1 MTEDDQRHN
10 TANDEDETRIA
21 GENAA
26 IDSQSSVSA
35 KSADPSDAKI
45 SNLPPGAGVSSSH
58 HEAIADGR
66 TTPSPPAADLED
78 AETILAETPIEEVAT
93 QLAESKADA
102 TVIAVSDS
110 PPSSITP
117 STPSSTPRP
126 TTREK
131 PSPSGPKATRRV
143 DVTPPSPPARS
154 PGATQGPGTV
164 SLPDDTLTGTK
175 LLNRFLVG
183 RKIGAGG
190 FGAVYEAVDELK
202 ASSDEAARIAIK
214 VLEKKRIGDRL
225 DVLIQEVS
233 RSHHVSH
240 PNILRVFELNL
251 DGGFAFI
258 TMELLSGETLQ
269 QRLATAHLSFRAGHP
284 LLSIEEVDHITEQLC
299 NALAYCHEQDLVHSD
314 IKPENIYLCDDGTVK
329 VLDLG
334 ISQLVGSTTAI
345 RGYSAS
351 YGSPEQRVGAEPH
364 PSDDVFS
371 LGCVLYECFTGEK
384 AQDRDGKRERL
395 PSSLSRIPRR
405 YRQVLERSLHPERE
419 TREANVSKIWRG
431 VSPALR
437 RRKWVVSALALL
449 TSAGVAAAG
458 LVGLQEGKDANRVS
472 DADQQVAIQLFLEAT
487 NIEDD
492 DPGAARGLLIQA
504 LETDPMHEGAS
515 ERMARFLRETLP
527 SDPVNYSLVW
537 ADFKSATEAA
547 SAGASEILDF
557 EAQSAADALLEID
570 ATNLP
575 RSQQRSRFGAPLCVL
590 PDLDYRQEELEQL
603 RIDLDINC

>member
-1 MTEDDQRHN
+1 LTEDDQRRKS
-10 TANDEDETRIA
+10 ADDEDETEIV

-26 IDSQSSVSA
+26 IDSASA
-35 KSADPSDAKI
+35 GSADPSDVTI
-45 SNLPPGAGVSSSH
+45 LNLQPGAGLSSSQ
-58 HEAIADGR
+58 HEANADER
-66 TTPSPPAADLED
+66 TTPSPPAAGPED
-78 AETILAETPIEEVAT
+78 AATVLAEASLEEAPT
-93 QLAESKADA
+93 QLAEA
-102 TVIAVSDS
+102 TPEATGTAASEES
-110 PPSSITP
+110 PPP
-117 STPSSTPRP
+117 SAPSSTPRQ
-126 TTREK
+126 K
-131 PSPSGPKATRRV
+131 LSPSAPKATRRV
-143 DVTPPSPPARS
+143 DATPPSPPARS
-154 PGATQGPGTV
+154 PGATQGTGTV
-164 SLPDDTLTGTK
+164 ALPDDALTGKK
-175 LLNRFLVG
+175 LLDRFLVG

-202 ASSDEAARIAIK
+202 ASSDEASRIAIK

-258 TMELLSGETLQ
+258 TMELLNGETLQ

-334 ISQLVGSTTAI
+334 ISQLVGSATAI

-371 LGCVLYECFTGEK
+371 LGCVLYECFTGDK

-395 PSSLSRIPRR
+395 PPSLSSVPRR
-405 YRQVLERSLHPERE
+405 YRHVLERSLQPERE

-437 RRKWVVSALALL
+437 RRKWIASALALL

-472 DADQQVAIQLFLEAT
+472 DADQQVAIRLFLEAT
-487 NIEDD
+487 NIEED

-515 ERMARFLRETLP
+515 ERMARFIRETLP

-547 SAGASEILDF
+547 SAGASEILDV
-557 EAQSAADALLEID
+557 EVRNAADALLEID

-590 PDLDYRQEELEQL
+590 PDLEYRREELDQL
-603 RIDLDINC
+603 RIDLNLKC

>member
-1 MTEDDQRHN
+1 MTEDDQRRKS
-10 TANDEDETRIA
+10 ADDEDETEIV

-26 IDSQSSVSA
+26 IDSASA
-35 KSADPSDAKI
+35 GSADPSDVTI
-45 SNLPPGAGVSSSH
+45 LNLQPGAGLSSSQ
-58 HEAIADGR
+58 HEANADER
-66 TTPSPPAADLED
+66 TTPSPPAAGPED
-78 AETILAETPIEEVAT
+78 AATVLAEASLEEAPT
-93 QLAESKADA
+93 QLAEA
-102 TVIAVSDS
+102 TPEATGTAASEES
-110 PPSSITP
+110 PPP
-117 STPSSTPRP
+117 SAPSSTPRQ
-126 TTREK
+126 K
-131 PSPSGPKATRRV
+131 LSPSAPKATRRV
-143 DVTPPSPPARS
+143 DATPPSPPARS
-154 PGATQGPGTV
+154 PGATQGTGTV
-164 SLPDDTLTGTK
+164 ALPDDALTGKK
-175 LLNRFLVG
+175 LLDRFLVG

-202 ASSDEAARIAIK
+202 ASSDEASRIAIK

-258 TMELLSGETLQ
+258 TMELLNGETLQ

-334 ISQLVGSTTAI
+334 ISQLVGSATAI

-371 LGCVLYECFTGEK
+371 LGCVLYECFTGDK

-395 PSSLSRIPRR
+395 PPSLSSVPRR
-405 YRQVLERSLHPERE
+405 YRHVLERSLQPERE

-437 RRKWVVSALALL
+437 RRKWIASALALL

-472 DADQQVAIQLFLEAT
+472 DADQQVAIRLFLEAT
-487 NIEDD
+487 NIEED

-515 ERMARFLRETLP
+515 ERMARFIRETLP

-547 SAGASEILDF
+547 SAGASEILDV
-557 EAQSAADALLEID
+557 EVRNAADALLEID

-590 PDLDYRQEELEQL
+590 PDLEYRREELDQL
-603 RIDLDINC
+603 RIDLNLKC

>member
-1 MTEDDQRHN
+1 MTEDDQRQN
-10 TANDEDETRIA
+10 
-21 GENAA
+21 
-26 IDSQSSVSA
+26 
-35 KSADPSDAKI
+35 SAD
-45 SNLPPGAGVSSSH
+45 
-58 HEAIADGR
+58 ER
-66 TTPSPPAADLED
+66 TTPSPPAADPED
-78 AETILAETPIEEVAT
+78 AETVIAEASIEEAPT
-93 QLAESKADA
+93 QLAESTPKA
-102 TVIAVSDS
+102 TVTAASES
-110 PPSSITP
+110 QPP
-117 STPSSTPRP
+117 STPSSTPRQ
-126 TTREK
+126 K
-131 PSPSGPKATRRV
+131 LSPSAPKATRRV
-143 DVTPPSPPARS
+143 DATPPSPPARS
-154 PGATQGPGTV
+154 PGATQGTGTV
-164 SLPDDTLTGTK
+164 PLPDEALTGKK

-334 ISQLVGSTTAI
+334 ISQLVGSATAI

-364 PSDDVFS
+364 PSDDIFS
-371 LGCVLYECFTGEK
+371 LGCVLYECFTGDK

-395 PSSLSRIPRR
+395 PPSLSSVPRR
-405 YRQVLERSLHPERE
+405 YRNVLERSLQPKRE

-472 DADQQVAIQLFLEAT
+472 DADQQIAIQLFLEAT
-487 NIEDD
+487 NIEED
-492 DPGAARGLLIQA
+492 DPGAARGLLVQA
-504 LETDPMHEGAS
+504 LETDPMHEGAA
-515 ERMARFLRETLP
+515 ERMARFIRETLP

-547 SAGASEILDF
+547 SAGASQILDV
-557 EAQSAADALLEID
+557 EVRSAADALLEID

-590 PDLDYRQEELEQL
+590 PDLEYRREELDQL
-603 RIDLDINC
+603 RIDLNINC

>member
-1 MTEDDQRHN
+1 MTEDDQHQN
-10 TANDEDETRIA
+10 SADDEAETRIA

-26 IDSQSSVSA
+26 IDSQTPASA
-35 KSADPSDAKI
+35 GSPDPSGVKSPNLQPDAG
-45 SNLPPGAGVSSSH
+45 LPSSKH
-58 HEAIADGR
+58 AATADEQ
-66 TTPSPPAADLED
+66 TTASPPVTDPED
-78 AETILAETPIEEVAT
+78 AETVLAEAAIEEAPT
-93 QLAESKADA
+93 QLAESTPQA
-102 TVIAVSDS
+102 TVAAASES
-110 PPSSITP
+110 PPP
-117 STPSSTPRP
+117 STPSSTPR
-126 TTREK
+126 EK
-131 PSPSGPKATRRV
+131 LPPSARKATRRV
-143 DVTPPSPPARS
+143 DATPPSPPARS
-154 PGATQGPGTV
+154 PDATQGAETV
-164 SLPDDTLTGTK
+164 PLPDDALTGKK
-175 LLNRFLVG
+175 LLNRFIVG

-202 ASSDEAARIAIK
+202 ASSEEAARIAIK

-334 ISQLVGSTTAI
+334 ISQLVGSATAI

-364 PSDDVFS
+364 PSDDVFA
-371 LGCVLYECFTGEK
+371 LGCVLFECFTGDK
-384 AQDRDGKRERL
+384 AQDRDGKRESL
-395 PSSLSRIPRR
+395 PPSLSSVPRR
-405 YRQVLERSLHPERE
+405 YRQVLERALQPERE

-458 LVGLQEGKDANRVS
+458 LVGLKEGKDANRVS
-472 DADQQVAIQLFLEAT
+472 DADQQIAIRLFLEAT
-487 NIEDD
+487 NIEED

-515 ERMARFLRETLP
+515 ERMARFIRETLP

-547 SAGASEILDF
+547 SAGASEILDV
-557 EAQSAADALLEID
+557 EARSAADALLEID
-570 ATNLP
+570 AANLP

-590 PDLDYRQEELEQL
+590 PDLEYRREELDQL
-603 RIDLDINC
+603 RIDLGINC

>member
-1 MTEDDQRHN
+1 MTEDDQRRKS
-10 TANDEDETRIA
+10 ADDEDETEIV

-26 IDSQSSVSA
+26 IDSESSASA
-35 KSADPSDAKI
+35 GSADPSGVTI
-45 SNLPPGAGVSSSH
+45 LNLQPGAGLSSSQ
-58 HEAIADGR
+58 HEATADER
-66 TTPSPPAADLED
+66 TTPSPPAADPED
-78 AETILAETPIEEVAT
+78 AETVIAEASIEEAPT
-93 QLAESKADA
+93 QLAESTPKA
-102 TVIAVSDS
+102 TVTAASES
-110 PPSSITP
+110 QPP
-117 STPSSTPRP
+117 STP
-126 TTREK
+126 REK
-131 PSPSGPKATRRV
+131 LSPSAPKATRRV
-143 DVTPPSPPARS
+143 DATPPSPPARS
-154 PGATQGPGTV
+154 PGATQGTGTV
-164 SLPDDTLTGTK
+164 PLPDEALTGKK

-334 ISQLVGSTTAI
+334 ISQLVGSATAI

-371 LGCVLYECFTGEK
+371 LGCVLYECFTGDK

-395 PSSLSRIPRR
+395 PPSLSSVPRR
-405 YRQVLERSLHPERE
+405 YRHVLERSLQPKRE

-472 DADQQVAIQLFLEAT
+472 DADQQIAIQLFLEAT
-487 NIEDD
+487 NIEED

-504 LETDPMHEGAS
+504 LETDPMHEGAA
-515 ERMARFLRETLP
+515 ERMARYIRETLP

-547 SAGASEILDF
+547 SAGASQILDV
-557 EAQSAADALLEID
+557 EVRSAADALLEID

-590 PDLDYRQEELEQL
+590 PDLEYRREELDQL
-603 RIDLDINC
+603 RIDLNINC

>member
-1 MTEDDQRHN
+1 MTEDDQRQN

-21 GENAA
+21 GDNAA

-35 KSADPSDAKI
+35 ESADPSDAKI

-58 HEAIADGR
+58 HEATADAR
-66 TTPSPPAADLED
+66 TKPSPPATDPED
-78 AETILAETPIEEVAT
+78 AETTLAETPIEEVPT

-102 TVIAVSDS
+102 TVIAASES
-110 PPSSITP
+110 PPSSIAP
-117 STPSSTPRP
+117 STPSSTPGP

-131 PSPSGPKATRRV
+131 PSPSALKATRRV
-143 DVTPPSPPARS
+143 DETPPSTPS
-154 PGATQGPGTV
+154 TPGASQETGTV
-164 SLPDDTLTGTK
+164 SLPGDALTGTK

-190 FGAVYEAVDELK
+190 FGAVYETVDELK

-334 ISQLVGSTTAI
+334 ISQLVGSATAI

-371 LGCVLYECFTGEK
+371 LGCVLYECFTGDK

-437 RRKWVVSALALL
+437 RRKWVVSALVLL

-472 DADQQVAIQLFLEAT
+472 DADQQIAIQLFLDAT

-547 SAGASEILDF
+547 SAGASEILDV

-590 PDLDYRQEELEQL
+590 PDLEYRREELDQL

>member
-1 MTEDDQRHN
+1 LTEDDQRRKS
-10 TANDEDETRIA
+10 ADDEDETEIV

-26 IDSQSSVSA
+26 IDSESSASA
-35 KSADPSDAKI
+35 GSADPSDVTI
-45 SNLPPGAGVSSSH
+45 LNLQPGAGLSSSQ
-58 HEAIADGR
+58 HEANADER
-66 TTPSPPAADLED
+66 TTPSPPAAGPED
-78 AETILAETPIEEVAT
+78 AATVLAEASLEEAPT
-93 QLAESKADA
+93 QLAEA
-102 TVIAVSDS
+102 TPEATGTAASEES
-110 PPSSITP
+110 PPP
-117 STPSSTPRP
+117 SAPSSTPRQ
-126 TTREK
+126 K
-131 PSPSGPKATRRV
+131 LSPSAPKATRRV
-143 DVTPPSPPARS
+143 DATPPSPPARS
-154 PGATQGPGTV
+154 PGATQGTGTV
-164 SLPDDTLTGTK
+164 ALPDDALTGKK
-175 LLNRFLVG
+175 LLDRFLVG

-202 ASSDEAARIAIK
+202 ASSDEASRIAIK

-258 TMELLSGETLQ
+258 TMELLNGETLQ

-334 ISQLVGSTTAI
+334 ISQLVGSATAI

-364 PSDDVFS
+364 PSDDIFS
-371 LGCVLYECFTGEK
+371 LGCVLYECFTGDK

-395 PSSLSRIPRR
+395 PPSLSSVPRR
-405 YRQVLERSLHPERE
+405 YRHVLERSLQPERE

-437 RRKWVVSALALL
+437 RRKWIASALALL

-472 DADQQVAIQLFLEAT
+472 DADQQIAIQLFLEAT
-487 NIEDD
+487 NIEED

-504 LETDPMHEGAS
+504 LETDPMHEGAA
-515 ERMARFLRETLP
+515 ERMARYIRETLP

-547 SAGASEILDF
+547 SAGASQILDV
-557 EAQSAADALLEID
+557 EVRSAADALLEID

-590 PDLDYRQEELEQL
+590 PDLEYRREELDQL
-603 RIDLDINC
+603 RIDLNLKC

>member
-1 MTEDDQRHN
+1 MTEDDQRRKS
-10 TANDEDETRIA
+10 ADDEDETEIV

-26 IDSQSSVSA
+26 IDSESSASA
-35 KSADPSDAKI
+35 GSADPSDVTI
-45 SNLPPGAGVSSSH
+45 LNLQPGAGLSSSQ
-58 HEAIADGR
+58 HEANADER
-66 TTPSPPAADLED
+66 TTPSPPAAGPED
-78 AETILAETPIEEVAT
+78 AATVLAEASLEEAPT
-93 QLAESKADA
+93 QLAEA
-102 TVIAVSDS
+102 TPEATGTAASEES
-110 PPSSITP
+110 PPP
-117 STPSSTPRP
+117 SAPSSTPRQ
-126 TTREK
+126 K
-131 PSPSGPKATRRV
+131 LSPSAPKATRRV
-143 DVTPPSPPARS
+143 DATPPSPPARS
-154 PGATQGPGTV
+154 PGATQGTGTV
-164 SLPDDTLTGTK
+164 ALPDDALTGKK
-175 LLNRFLVG
+175 LLDRFLVG

-202 ASSDEAARIAIK
+202 ASSDEASRIAIK

-334 ISQLVGSTTAI
+334 ISQLVGSATAI

-371 LGCVLYECFTGEK
+371 LGCVLYECFTGDK

-395 PSSLSRIPRR
+395 PPSLSSVPRR
-405 YRQVLERSLHPERE
+405 YRHVLERSLQPERE

-472 DADQQVAIQLFLEAT
+472 DADQQVAIRLFLEAT
-487 NIEDD
+487 NIEED

-504 LETDPMHEGAS
+504 LETDPMHEGAA
-515 ERMARFLRETLP
+515 ERMARYIRETLP

-547 SAGASEILDF
+547 SAGASQILDV
-557 EAQSAADALLEID
+557 EVRSAADALLEID

-590 PDLDYRQEELEQL
+590 PDLEYRREELDQL
-603 RIDLDINC
+603 RIDLNLNC

>member
-1 MTEDDQRHN
+1 MTEDDQRRKS
-10 TANDEDETRIA
+10 ADDEDETEIV

-26 IDSQSSVSA
+26 IDSESSASA
-35 KSADPSDAKI
+35 GSADPSGVTI
-45 SNLPPGAGVSSSH
+45 LNLQPGAGLSSSQ
-58 HEAIADGR
+58 HEATADER
-66 TTPSPPAADLED
+66 TTPSPPAADPED
-78 AETILAETPIEEVAT
+78 AETVIAEASIEEAPT
-93 QLAESKADA
+93 QLAESTPKA
-102 TVIAVSDS
+102 TVTAASES
-110 PPSSITP
+110 QPP
-117 STPSSTPRP
+117 STP
-126 TTREK
+126 REK
-131 PSPSGPKATRRV
+131 LSPSAPKATRRV
-143 DVTPPSPPARS
+143 DATPPSPPARS
-154 PGATQGPGTV
+154 PGATQGTGTV
-164 SLPDDTLTGTK
+164 PLPDEALTGKK

-334 ISQLVGSTTAI
+334 ISQLVGSATAI

-364 PSDDVFS
+364 PSDDIFS
-371 LGCVLYECFTGEK
+371 LGCVLYECFTGDK

-395 PSSLSRIPRR
+395 PPSLSSVPRR
-405 YRQVLERSLHPERE
+405 YRHVLERSLQPKRE

-472 DADQQVAIQLFLEAT
+472 DADQQIAIQLFLEAT
-487 NIEDD
+487 NIEED
-492 DPGAARGLLIQA
+492 DPGAARGLLVQA
-504 LETDPMHEGAS
+504 LETDPMHEGAA
-515 ERMARFLRETLP
+515 ERMARYIRETLP

-547 SAGASEILDF
+547 SAGASQILDV
-557 EAQSAADALLEID
+557 EVRSAADALLEID

-590 PDLDYRQEELEQL
+590 PDLEYRREELDQL
-603 RIDLDINC
+603 RIDLNINC

>member
-1 MTEDDQRHN
+1 LTEDDQRRKS
-10 TANDEDETRIA
+10 ADDEDETEIV

-26 IDSQSSVSA
+26 IDSESSASA
-35 KSADPSDAKI
+35 GSADPSGVTI
-45 SNLPPGAGVSSSH
+45 LNLQPGAGLSSSQ
-58 HEAIADGR
+58 HEATADER
-66 TTPSPPAADLED
+66 TTPSPPVAGPED
-78 AETILAETPIEEVAT
+78 AATVLAEASLEEAPT
-93 QLAESKADA
+93 QLAESTPEA
-102 TVIAVSDS
+102 TGTAASGS
-110 PPSSITP
+110 QPP
-117 STPSSTPRP
+117 STP
-126 TTREK
+126 REK
-131 PSPSGPKATRRV
+131 LSPSAPKATRRV
-143 DVTPPSPPARS
+143 DATPPSPPARS
-154 PGATQGPGTV
+154 PGATQGTGTV
-164 SLPDDTLTGTK
+164 ALPDDALTGKK

-334 ISQLVGSTTAI
+334 ISQLVGSATAI

-364 PSDDVFS
+364 PSDDIFS
-371 LGCVLYECFTGEK
+371 LGCVLYECFTGDK

-395 PSSLSRIPRR
+395 PPSLSSVPRR
-405 YRQVLERSLHPERE
+405 YRHVLERSLQPKRE

-472 DADQQVAIQLFLEAT
+472 DADQQIAIQLFLEAT
-487 NIEDD
+487 NIEED

-504 LETDPMHEGAS
+504 LETDPMHEGAA
-515 ERMARFLRETLP
+515 ERMARYIRETLP

-547 SAGASEILDF
+547 SAGASQILDV
-557 EAQSAADALLEID
+557 EVRSAADALLEID

-590 PDLDYRQEELEQL
+590 PDLEYRREELDQL
-603 RIDLDINC
+603 RIDLNLNC

>member
-1 MTEDDQRHN
+1 MTEDDQRRKS
-10 TANDEDETRIA
+10 ADDEDETEIV

-26 IDSQSSVSA
+26 IDSESSASA
-35 KSADPSDAKI
+35 GSADPSGVTI
-45 SNLPPGAGVSSSH
+45 LNLQPGAGLSSSQ
-58 HEAIADGR
+58 HEANADER
-66 TTPSPPAADLED
+66 TTPSPPAAGPED
-78 AETILAETPIEEVAT
+78 AATVLAEASLEEAPT
-93 QLAESKADA
+93 QLAEA
-102 TVIAVSDS
+102 TPEATGTAASEES
-110 PPSSITP
+110 PPP
-117 STPSSTPRP
+117 SAPSSTPRQ
-126 TTREK
+126 K
-131 PSPSGPKATRRV
+131 LSPSAPKATRRV
-143 DVTPPSPPARS
+143 DATPPSPPARS
-154 PGATQGPGTV
+154 PGATQGTGTV
-164 SLPDDTLTGTK
+164 ALPDDALTGKK
-175 LLNRFLVG
+175 LLDRFLVG

-202 ASSDEAARIAIK
+202 ASSDEASRIAIK

-258 TMELLSGETLQ
+258 TMELLNGETLQ

-334 ISQLVGSTTAI
+334 ISQLVGSATAI

-371 LGCVLYECFTGEK
+371 LGCVLYECFTGDK

-395 PSSLSRIPRR
+395 PPSLSSVPRR
-405 YRQVLERSLHPERE
+405 YRHVLERSLQPKRE

-437 RRKWVVSALALL
+437 RRKWIASALALL

-472 DADQQVAIQLFLEAT
+472 DADQQVAIRLFLEAT
-487 NIEDD
+487 NIEED

-515 ERMARFLRETLP
+515 ERMARFIRETLP

-547 SAGASEILDF
+547 SAGASEILDV
-557 EAQSAADALLEID
+557 EVRNAADALLEID

-590 PDLDYRQEELEQL
+590 PDLEYRREELDQL
-603 RIDLDINC
+603 RIDLNLKC

>member
-1 MTEDDQRHN
+1 LTEDDQRRKS
-10 TANDEDETRIA
+10 ADDEDETEIV

-26 IDSQSSVSA
+26 IDSASA
-35 KSADPSDAKI
+35 GSADPSDVTI
-45 SNLPPGAGVSSSH
+45 LNLQPGAGLSSSQ
-58 HEAIADGR
+58 HEANADER
-66 TTPSPPAADLED
+66 TTPSPPAAGPED
-78 AETILAETPIEEVAT
+78 AATVLAEASLEEAPT
-93 QLAESKADA
+93 QLAEA
-102 TVIAVSDS
+102 TPEATGTAASEES
-110 PPSSITP
+110 PPP
-117 STPSSTPRP
+117 SAPSSTPRQ
-126 TTREK
+126 K
-131 PSPSGPKATRRV
+131 LSPSAPKATRRV
-143 DVTPPSPPARS
+143 DATPPSPPARS
-154 PGATQGPGTV
+154 PGATQGTGTV
-164 SLPDDTLTGTK
+164 ALPDDALTGKK
-175 LLNRFLVG
+175 LLDRFLVG

-202 ASSDEAARIAIK
+202 ASSDEASRIAIK

-258 TMELLSGETLQ
+258 TMELLNGETLQ

-334 ISQLVGSTTAI
+334 ISQLVGSATAI

-371 LGCVLYECFTGEK
+371 LGCVLYECFTGDK

-395 PSSLSRIPRR
+395 PPSLSSVPRR
-405 YRQVLERSLHPERE
+405 YRHVLERSLQPERE

-437 RRKWVVSALALL
+437 RRKWIASALALL

-472 DADQQVAIQLFLEAT
+472 DADQQVAIRLFLEAT
-487 NIEDD
+487 NIEED

-504 LETDPMHEGAS
+504 LETDPMHEGAA
-515 ERMARFLRETLP
+515 ERMARYIRETLP

-547 SAGASEILDF
+547 SAGASQILDV
-557 EAQSAADALLEID
+557 EVRSAADALLEID

-590 PDLDYRQEELEQL
+590 PDLEYRREELDQL
-603 RIDLDINC
+603 RIDLNINC